1 MTEGASPPDSSAG
14 PAGTRT
20 GRRPPLTLRRIGVV
34 GRLSTDG
41 LVPALERVEAFAGAR
56 GIDLAYE
63 RHTLDYAPD
72 GSKVLELDGEP
83 VDLILAL
90 GGDGT
95 LLRASRSVAGQDVPV
110 LGVNLGHLGFLTAA
124 SETEIGSSLERL
136 VAGDFVLDRRFTLRA
151 TVISGSGEPLGGTF
165 VALNDFVLHKGGV
178 ARVTRLDLSVIRD
191 GQEDEIGSFS
201 ADGVIL
207 ATPTGSTAYSMS
219 AGGPIVVPSVECIA
233 VTAICPHT
241 LAVRPLVVPVDARIR
256 IRAVDRPDDIVLTVD
271 GREGEVLKAGDSVV
285 VERGD
290 VEIPLVRFPG
300 QSFFATMR
308 RKLNWAIRPVEGE

>member
-1 MTEGASPPDSSAG
+1 MSEGGGAPSAAEDRRE
-14 PAGTRT
+14 AGE
-20 GRRPPLTLRRIGVV
+20 GLRPPLSLRRIGIV
-34 GRLSTDG
+34 GRRSTDG
-41 LVPALERVEAFAGAR
+41 LVPTLRRVEAFARSRGIELLYARDTMEHAAEGAR
-56 GIDLAYE
+56 VLDLEHERIDLM
-63 RHTLDYAPD
+63 
-72 GSKVLELDGEP
+72 
-83 VDLILAL
+83 LAL

-95 LLRASRSVAGQDVPV
+95 LLRASRTAAGRDVPV
-110 LGVNLGHLGFLTAA
+110 LGINLGHLGFLTAA
-124 SETEIGSSLERL
+124 SEDDVESSLERL
-136 VAGDFVLDRRFTLRA
+136 TGGDFVLDRRFTLKA
-151 TVISGSGEPLGGTF
+151 TVVSEAGESLGGGF
-165 VALNDFVLHKGGV
+165 LALNDFVLHKAGV
-178 ARVTRLDLSVIRD
+178 ARVTRLDLSVGR
-191 GQEDEIGSFS
+191 GAHVDEIGSFS

-256 IRAVDRPDDIVLTVD
+256 IRAVDRPEDLVLTVD
-271 GREGEVLKAGDSVV
+271 GQDAEVLRRGDSVV

-290 VEIPLVRFPG
+290 VEIPLIRFPG